1 MISKFKG
8 FLLSA
13 LVAFVV
19 VSCTDNKAVYNVVA
33 KASEEMNKRCPMV
46 IDANTRLDNT
56 MATDNPVK
64 LVYNYT
70 IVTAEKKAVEAQLSS
85 AKEEMKANVEN
96 IVNSSPEMKFSQ
108 KNQIPLT
115 YSYKDK
121 NGEFLFDFTITPKKP
136 NE

>member
-19 VSCTDNKAVYNVVA
+19 VGCTDNKAVFNVVA

-46 IDANTRLDNT
+46 IDADTRLDNT
-56 MATDNPVK
+56 MAMENPVK
-64 LVYNYT
+64 LVYYYT
-70 IVTAEKKAVEAQLSS
+70 IITAEKKAVEAQLGA
-85 AKEEMKANVEN
+85 AKEAMMANVEKT
-96 IVNSSPEMKFSQ
+96 VNSNPEMKFYQ
-108 KNQIPLT
+108 DKQVPLT

-121 NGEFLFDFTITPKKP
+121 NGEFLFDLGFQR
-136 NE
+136 